1 MRGYK
6 VITVCGAVAIE
17 YSYCLDENKYTF
29 TERLGELTN
38 TFEISKESV
47 PEYAMKVFSFLVEQE

>member
-6 VITVCGAVAIE
+6 VSTVCGAVSIE
-17 YSYCLDENKYTF
+17 YTYCLVENKYTF
-29 TERLGELTN
+29 TEAVGELTN

-47 PEYAMKVFSFLVEQE
+47 PEYAMKVFDILVEAA